1 MTYHLVSIVSADS
14 GVASQVLDNTRK
26 WWKARNMRG
35 QVGHVPHT
43 IVTSLLQDDEMF
55 TPPPSAGW
63 SRKEKKGDLRYF

>member
-1 MTYHLVSIVSADS
+1 LAQLTNF
-14 GVASQVLDNTRK
+14 ASQVLDNTRK